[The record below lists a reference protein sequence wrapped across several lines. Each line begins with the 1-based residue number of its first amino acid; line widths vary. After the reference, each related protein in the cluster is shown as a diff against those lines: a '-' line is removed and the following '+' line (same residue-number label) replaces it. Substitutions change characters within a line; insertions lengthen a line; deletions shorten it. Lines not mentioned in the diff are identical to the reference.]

1 MKWLFGKKSRIN
13 GIRNHKNLFSDST
26 SQATRLIICSL
37 VTGVFLCGDSDRFKL
52 DLTSPQAIAQ
62 RVNQIAA
69 NISVK
74 ILAPDFLGSGFLLG
88 KTETSYFV
96 ITNRHV
102 LRGGSA
108 PYKIAAPDGRVYT
121 AEISSTITDD
131 AYDLAVL
138 TFETDAVY
146 PTASIGNSQLLE
158 VGEPIFAAGFPHK
171 AVRSPNEQGDELTLK
186 LGRVATVLNRAL
198 TEGYQIAYTNNVKK
212 GMSGGP
218 LLNSRG
224 EVVGINGKHAYPLW
238 ESPEVYQDGS
248 RPCPALQE
256 LITRS
261 SLAIPIEKSIELTP
275 LELLQTTASSNLA
288 LPANDPQL
296 VNRMQAE
303 AQYTHRS
310 CENYDPQ
317 LRN

>member
-1 MKWLFGKKSRIN
+1 MKWLFSKKSRRN
-13 GIRNHKNLFSDST
+13 GIRNHKNLFSNST

-52 DLTSPQAIAQ
+52 DLASPRAIAQ

-88 KTETSYFV
+88 QTETSYFV
-96 ITNRHV
+96 VTNRHV
-102 LRGGSA
+102 LRGGAA

-121 AEISSTITDD
+121 AEISSAITQD

-138 TFETDAVY
+138 TFETNAVY
-146 PTASIGNSQLLE
+146 PTASIGSSQFLK
-158 VGEPIFAAGFPHK
+158 VGEPIFAAGFPYE
-171 AVRSPNEQGDELTLK
+171 AMRANEPETELTLK
-186 LGRVATVLNRAL
+186 LGRITTVLERAL
-198 TEGYQIAYTNNVKK
+198 TEGYQIGYTNNVKK

-275 LELLQTTASSNLA
+275 QLELPPTTTNSEVA
-288 LPANDPQL
+288 LPVNDPQL
-296 VNRMQAE
+296 VNRMQTE
-303 AQYTHRS
+303 AQRTHRK
-310 CENYDPQ
+310 CENYTD
-317 LRN
+317 

>member
-1 MKWLFGKKSRIN
+1 M
-13 GIRNHKNLFSDST
+13 
-26 SQATRLIICSL
+26 
-37 VTGVFLCGDSDRFKL
+37 FLCGDSDRFKL
-52 DLTSPQAIAQ
+52 DLTSPQVIAQ
-62 RVNQIAA
+62 RVNQIAS

-88 KTETSYFV
+88 QTETSYFV
-96 ITNRHV
+96 VTNRHV
-102 LRGGSA
+102 LRGGAA

-121 AEISSTITDD
+121 AEISSAITDD
-131 AYDLAVL
+131 GYDLAVL

-146 PTASIGNSQLLE
+146 PTASVGNSQLLK
-158 VGEPIFAAGFPHK
+158 VGEPIFAAGFPYE
-171 AVRSPNEQGDELTLK
+171 AVRSNQPASELTLK
-186 LGRVATVLNRAL
+186 LGRVATVLNQAL
-198 TEGYQIAYTNNVKK
+198 TEGYQIAYTNNVQK

-261 SLAIPIEKSIELTP
+261 SLAIPIETSLKLAP
-275 LELLQTTASSNLA
+275 YLELHAITTSSEIA
-288 LPANDPQL
+288 LPVNDPQL
-296 VNRMQAE
+296 VNRMQIE
-303 AQYTHRS
+303 AQYTHRE
-310 CENYDPQ
+310 CENDS
-317 LRN
+317 LE